1 MIVPDHLAG
10 VTAAA
15 AVPEQVVAYVCA
27 VAGSQPQ
34 RVGSCVGY
42 ASDNEFVLVGYPLHD
57 PWDTGAMTAAVDQ
70 ALKLPGL
77 RRITVIGPVRPP
89 QAPEGSPTT
98 ADGYVFVSIPH
109 PPPVQKLRN
118 LLRRAGRVLAI
129 EREGACGGEHMA
141 LIQSYLDQRHLAAGT
156 QHIFRQL
163 PRYLAASPG
172 SLMFSARLSDGS
184 LAAFSV
190 GEFGS
195 LHTAF
200 YMFCFRHPGLA
211 PPGSTD
217 LLLSALLEEARERG
231 LMRMN
236 LGLGVNG
243 GVRFFKRKWGA
254 APFLPY
260 VQVSWEPAAPKMFRR
275 LRGLFGGWKGGIRHE
290 EHGEWKV

>member
-1 MIVPDHLAG
+1 MIVPDRLAG

-27 VAGSQPQ
+27 VSGSKPQ
-34 RVGSCVGY
+34 RVGACVGY
-42 ASDNEFVLVGYPLHD
+42 ASEGEFVLVGYSLHD
-57 PWDTGAMTAAVDQ
+57 LRDTGAMTAAVDQ

-77 RRITVIGPVRPP
+77 RRITVVGPVRPP
-89 QAPEGSPTT
+89 QAPEGSPLVQ
-98 ADGYVFVSIPH
+98 DDYLFVPVPH
-109 PPPVQKLRN
+109 PPPAQKLRN
-118 LLRRAGRVLAI
+118 LLRRAGRGLVI
-129 EREGACGGEHMA
+129 ERGGICGGEHMA
-141 LIQSYLDQRHLAAGT
+141 LIQPYLDGRHLAAGT
-156 QHIFRQL
+156 RHIFRQL
-163 PRYLAASPG
+163 PRYLEKSPG
-172 SLMFSARLSDGS
+172 SLLLSARLSDGR

-231 LMRMN
+231 QVRMN
-236 LGLGVNG
+236 VGLGVNA

-254 APFLPY
+254 EPFLPY
-260 VQVSWEPAAPKMFRR
+260 VQVSWEPAAHGMFRR
-275 LRGLFGGWKGGIRHE
+275 LRGLFGG
-290 EHGEWKV
+290 

>member
-1 MIVPDHLAG
+1 MIVPDRLAG

-15 AVPEQVVAYVCA
+15 AVPEQVVPYVRA

-42 ASDNEFVLVGYPLHD
+42 AFPSEFVLVGYPLHD
-57 PWDTGAMTAAVDQ
+57 PRDTFAMTAAVDQ

-89 QAPEGSPTT
+89 QAPEGLPLIQ
-98 ADGYVFVSIPH
+98 DGYVSVPVPH
-109 PPPVQKLRN
+109 PPPGQKLRN
-118 LLRRAGRVLAI
+118 LLRRAGRELAI
-129 EREGACGGEHMA
+129 EREATCGGEHMA
-141 LIQSYLDQRHLAAGT
+141 LIQSYLDGRLLAPGT
-156 QHIFRQL
+156 RHIFQQL
-163 PRYLAASPG
+163 PRYLETSSG
-172 SLMFSARLSDGS
+172 SVMLSARLSDGR
-184 LAAFSV
+184 LAALSV

-217 LLLSALLEEARERG
+217 LLLAALLEEARERG
-231 LMRMN
+231 QARIN
-236 LGLGVNG
+236 LGLGVNA

-254 APFLPY
+254 VSFLPY
-260 VQVSWEPAAPKMFRR
+260 VQVSWGPAAPKIFQR
-275 LRGLFGGWKGGIRHE
+275 LRGFFGGGPARSSP
-290 EHGEWKV
+290 